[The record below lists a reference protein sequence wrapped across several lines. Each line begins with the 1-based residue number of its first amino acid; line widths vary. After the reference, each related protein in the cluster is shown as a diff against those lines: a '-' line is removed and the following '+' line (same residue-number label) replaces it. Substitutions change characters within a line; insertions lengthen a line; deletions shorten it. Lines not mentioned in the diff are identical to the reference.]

1 MGGFINY
8 KMKEEFKNKL
18 LKGLVKSYIEA
29 ANMCGDHHYLIP
41 SNFTII
47 ATNHLKIVDV
57 TIKSIGRTEDKYNIV
72 FSHKNDQSVLYEFI
86 FDAKAE
92 LRNSMIDDILG

>member
-1 MGGFINY
+1 MMSE
-8 KMKEEFKNKL
+8 KVEFKNRL

-29 ANMCGDHHYLIP
+29 VSICGDHHYLIP
-41 SNFTII
+41 SNFSII
-47 ATNHLKIVDV
+47 ATNHLKILDV
-57 TIKSIGRTEDKYNIV
+57 SIKSIALTNQSESKYNIV

-86 FDAKAE
+86 FDAKTE